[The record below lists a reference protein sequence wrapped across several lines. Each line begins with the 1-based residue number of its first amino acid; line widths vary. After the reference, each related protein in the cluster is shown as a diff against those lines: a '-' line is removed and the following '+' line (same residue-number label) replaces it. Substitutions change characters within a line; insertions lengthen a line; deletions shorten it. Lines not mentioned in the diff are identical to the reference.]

1 MGKAGVD
8 ERDMSMDDR
17 QHGAV
22 VRWDVRQERSRTRG
36 RPQELSCGSASLSRI
51 AIL

>member
-22 VRWDVRQERSRTRG
+22 VRWAG
-36 RPQELSCGSASLSRI
+36 HKN
-51 AIL
+51 